1 MPTTNPFSLPLQCL
15 RNIERPFP
23 SHPPWRPEPSGQQP
37 GCYCR
42 TSAAVLLPSTTTS
55 SPYGTSS
62 AAAARPPLAARPEPA
77 APPSSQPQRSLP
89 HSLQPRLWWRS
100 RRAAMPP
107 CHLPRSLGWGTPHAV
122 DVTIFLAWLPDFIP
136 WSSVWSELI
145 LHGVLSVPFISI
157 LLQC

>member
-77 APPSSQPQRSLP
+77 APPLLAAAAIAASFVAAASVMAIAASCYATVPSATVT
-89 HSLQPRLWWRS
+89 RLGNS
-100 RRAAMPP
+100 PCRRRH
-107 CHLPRSLGWGTPHAV
+107 HLPCLVARLYTVEFSLVRAY
-122 DVTIFLAWLPDFIP
+122 
-136 WSSVWSELI
+136 SSRCA
-145 LHGVLSVPFISI
+145 F
-157 LLQC
+157 CAFY